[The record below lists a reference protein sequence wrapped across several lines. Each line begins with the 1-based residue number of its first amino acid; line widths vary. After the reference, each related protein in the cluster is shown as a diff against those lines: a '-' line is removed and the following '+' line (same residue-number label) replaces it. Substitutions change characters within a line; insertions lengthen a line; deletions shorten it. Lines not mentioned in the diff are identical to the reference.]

1 MIQPWNLL
9 VCIILGGPGVKTYTS
24 CSHSC
29 HFTATTCFEA
39 FSTPIS
45 KPNVDAMVVTPLF
58 SKQLPNSKAILTHKG
73 PTWVSS
79 GPSTNGAED
88 SSHTARLRTNF
99 IVVGGLCPEPTGSLC
114 QRCAA
119 LSAVGAGLCP
129 GSGWP
134 GSAGVPSALALSA
147 IRPFLS
153 LAIGPQSNFLLPREK
168 PGSYWLADTWEDS
181 IRHPI
186 QSLSHHFYY
195 LHTSAHF
202 WRKWID
208 CKDH

>member
-9 VCIILGGPGVKTYTS
+9 VCITLGGPGVKTYTS

-45 KPNVDAMVVTPLF
+45 KSNVDAMVVTPLL

-99 IVVGGLCPEPTGSLC
+99 SLELDWGGKKNIYIYIHTHTYTHTHTHSLGEH
-114 QRCAA
+114 
-119 LSAVGAGLCP
+119 LEIFPLNKG
-129 GSGWP
+129 
-134 GSAGVPSALALSA
+134 
-147 IRPFLS
+147 
-153 LAIGPQSNFLLPREK
+153 
-168 PGSYWLADTWEDS
+168 
-181 IRHPI
+181 HP
-186 QSLSHHFYY
+186 LWF
-195 LHTSAHF
+195 
-202 WRKWID
+202 
-208 CKDH
+208 C